1 MAKKKNRKPASKNE
15 ASTPPPQPPNKSSS
29 RFYLVVGGLAAA
41 GVAALFLLGRGG
53 APAAQPL
60 SLAQTS
66 AEPSA
71 AAGVSM
77 GPQSAPV
84 RIVEFADFL
93 CPACRNFNAVTG
105 KLIRQTYAQGEDAVL
120 QWVNYDFPL
129 HQESWQPALAARCA
143 EPHGMYWQMHDLI
156 YARSDDWRSRSNPN
170 GFFMDMAEDLG
181 IDRSAYRSCLEDPAG
196 LEHIGAARKYGESL
210 GVNATPTLFING
222 QQIPSQRRYYSYE
235 GMSELI
241 QQAAA
246 QARDAEGEAT
256 ESAESDGDDAAG

>member
-1 MAKKKNRKPASKNE
+1 MAKKHNRKRPAPAPSAE
-15 ASTPPPQPPNKSSS
+15 KSSS
-29 RFYLVVGGLAAA
+29 KFYMLVGGLAAA
-41 GVAALFLLGRGG
+41 GVATLFLLGRGG
-53 APAAQPL
+53 APETQPL
-60 SLAQTS
+60 TLAETD
-66 AEPSA
+66 ATPSA

-105 KLIRQTYAQGEDAVL
+105 RLIRQTYAQGEDAVL

-143 EPHGMYWQMHDLI
+143 EPHGKYWQMHDLL

-170 GFFMDMAEDLG
+170 GFFLDLAEDLG
-181 IDRSAYRSCLEDPAG
+181 IDGGTYRDCLGDRSG
-196 LEHIGAARKYGESL
+196 LEHIGASRKYGESL
-210 GVNATPTLFING
+210 GVNSTPTLFING
-222 QQIPSQRRYYSYE
+222 QQIPPQQRYYSYE
-235 GMSELI
+235 GMAQLI

-246 QARDAEGEAT
+246 QARDAEGEP
-256 ESAESDGDDAAG
+256 AEAAEADGDDAAG